1 MGLLDKLTGTR
12 PAKPGVAPV
21 PVDDLRTALLSLNR
35 ETAPW
40 QVRDGGEEQCD
51 LVAEWRIVDAQ
62 WYGIFSVSGLKNVFR
77 IKMKFDEAAHEVRN
91 LDEQATVKWND
102 DGTPS
107 MSRSWSRGQINEV
120 EYGQGYG
127 YTEEGQYGQVYN
139 YKFRSSEIRDP
150 LCDAVNDQ
158 GWAGRRSPS
167 SFELTS
173 GLCGPRR

>member
-12 PAKPGVAPV
+12 AGKAGVAPV
-21 PVDDLRTALLSLNR
+21 PAAELRAALLSLSR
-35 ETAPW
+35 DSAPW
-40 QVRDGGEEQCD
+40 QVRDGGEDECD

-62 WYGIFSVSGLKNVFR
+62 WSGIFFGYGLKSVFR

-91 LDEQATVKWND
+91 IDEQATVKWND

-107 MSRSWSRGQINEV
+107 VSRSWSRGQINEV

-150 LCDAVNDQ
+150 LRDAVNNH
-158 GWAGRRSPS
+158 GWGWKAVT
-167 SFELTS
+167 FKL
-173 GLCGPRR
+173 

>member
-12 PAKPGVAPV
+12 PATPGVAPV
-21 PVDDLRTALLSLNR
+21 PAGELRAALLGLNR

-40 QVRDGGEEQCD
+40 QVRDGAEDHCD

-62 WYGIFSVSGLKNVFR
+62 WYGIFSMSGLKSVFR
-77 IKMKFDEAAHEVRN
+77 IKMKLDEAEHEVRN
-91 LDEQATVKWND
+91 LDEQATVKWQV

-107 MSRSWSRGQINEV
+107 VSKSWSRGQIDEV

-127 YTEEGQYGQVYN
+127 YTEEGQFGQVYK

-150 LCDAVNDQ
+150 LRDAVNDH
-158 GWAGRRSPS
+158 GWGWKAVT
-167 SFELTS
+167 FKL
-173 GLCGPRR
+173 